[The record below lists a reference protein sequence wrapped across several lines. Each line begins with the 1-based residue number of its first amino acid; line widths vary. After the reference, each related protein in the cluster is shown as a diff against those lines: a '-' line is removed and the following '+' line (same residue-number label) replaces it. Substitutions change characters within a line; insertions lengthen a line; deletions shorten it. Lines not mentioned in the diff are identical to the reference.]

1 MASTTESVT
10 YGELV
15 QYANEHFSQEFKSL
29 PLLSTIKIQKFG
41 GKESDRDYA
50 GPPRAE
56 NYRVC
61 IARTKKDVL
70 GKQPVRI
77 IITTTS
83 DKIAEYDPW
92 YSQYITALSRPSEYE
107 LYDPFHHVSG
117 SEEQSCKLRMIVLS
131 LYYVMR
137 SGLATSCVLDRESSK
152 IGLLE
157 TFKEVCSLVF
167 AAKAASKTVLEQ
179 PQNDRQYVIRLR
191 LCPDLLMQ
199 FQDGEMSPNGGVPQP
214 APSIHDSIAV
224 IPAKRTL
231 MGLRPRNSRAS
242 DRGVPT
248 AKRIK
253 VTAHPPAHQTETGY
267 AIINSMHEIVQKGE
281 IAEAALTEAKEAIA
295 TLIAQQDALK
305 TENNKFKTEN
315 EQLINEKRASE
326 VEAAESMRSH
336 NQLVAEYDTAL
347 SNEKRAS
354 EVAAAESMRSHNQL
368 VAEYDTVQITIRD
381 LDARITAMTS
391 ERANVSQELT
401 KSTTEN
407 GRLMTEIAT
416 LKQQVNTIAA
426 EKDSHFK
433 EQITALERDKNM
445 LNTQNAD
452 LKEDRDKLKK
462 GFRDAVSEL
471 EAYKK
476 RVLALGNE

>member
-231 MGLRPRNSRAS
+231 MELRPQNSRAS

-295 TLIAQQDALK
+295 TLIAQQDTENNKFKTENNKFK

-315 EQLINEKRASE
+315 EQ
-326 VEAAESMRSH
+326 
-336 NQLVAEYDTAL
+336 L

-381 LDARITAMTS
+381 LDARIAAITS
-391 ERANVSQELT
+391 EHANVAQELT
-401 KSTTEN
+401 KSGTEN
-407 GRLMTEIAT
+407 ASLR
-416 LKQQVNTIAA
+416 QQVNTIAA

-433 EQITALERDKNM
+433 EQITALERQKNM
-445 LNTQNAD
+445 LNTENAD
-452 LKEDRDKLKK
+452 LREHLTKLKQDIMNAR
-462 GFRDAVSEL
+462 FEL
-471 EAYKK
+471 EAYKE
-476 RVLALGNE
+476 RVVALGNE

>member
-267 AIINSMHEIVQKGE
+267 TIINSMHEIVQKGE

-295 TLIAQQDALK
+295 TLIAQQDALQTENNNIKIENNKFK

-315 EQLINEKRASE
+315 EQ
-326 VEAAESMRSH
+326 
-336 NQLVAEYDTAL
+336 L

-368 VAEYDTVQITIRD
+368 VAEYDTAQITIRD
-381 LDARITAMTS
+381 LDARIAAITS

-401 KSTTEN
+401 ISTTDN
-407 GRLMTEIAT
+407 GRLMTEIAS
-416 LKQQVNTIAA
+416 LKQQVNAIAA
-426 EKDSHFK
+426 EKDGHFK

>member
-15 QYANEHFSQEFKSL
+15 QYANEHFSKEFKSL
-29 PLLSTIKIQKFG
+29 PLPSTIEIHKSRVTVLDKAP
-41 GKESDRDYA
+41 A
-50 GPPRAE
+50 GQTLAE
-56 NYRVC
+56 KYRLY
-61 IARTKKDVL
+61 IGRSNKDAWDIRVH
-70 GKQPVRI
+70 
-77 IITTTS
+77 ITITS
-83 DKIAEYDPW
+83 DKIAHYNPR
-92 YSQYITALSRPSEYE
+92 YIHLHALSSPSECKFR
-107 LYDPFHHVSG
+107 DPFRHILG
-117 SEEQSCKLRMIVLS
+117 SDIQSSKLRLIVLS
-131 LYYVMR
+131 LYFVMR
-137 SGLATSCVLDRESSK
+137 SGHATSCVLDCESSK
-152 IGLLE
+152 IGPLDI
-157 TFKEVCSLVF
+157 FKETCSMIF
-167 AAKAASKTVLEQ
+167 ASKTALKTTPKPLQ
-179 PQNDRQYVIRLR
+179 KSLR
-191 LCPDLLMQ
+191 HAVPFQLGPILPKP
-199 FQDGEMSPNGGVPQP
+199 FQDRAPIVGLTRPE
-214 APSIHDSIAV
+214 PSIHDSIAV

-231 MGLRPRNSRAS
+231 MELRPRNSRAS